1 MAVSEKRSLP
11 NDAEITGPPPVQQ
24 LKCKPDTVVSC
35 GKIAAETDCAHIKE
49 FKPDCTGKYFITGGL
64 GALGIEVGSIAL

>member
-1 MAVSEKRSLP
+1 MVGSEKRSLS
-11 NDAEITGPPPVQQ
+11 NDAEITGLPPVQL
-24 LKCKPDTVVSC
+24 LKCKPDTVVSR
-35 GKIAAETDCAHIKE
+35 GKVATETDCAHFKE